1 MTIIFLNYFLLK
13 KKKNDAFMF
22 KEKIRKKIDALRI
35 EKIVYDKFN
44 EVCDKQFISQSSKLV
59 VSKLENEET
68 K

>member
-1 MTIIFLNYFLLK
+1 
-13 KKKNDAFMF
+13 MF

-35 EKIVYDKFN
+35 EKIVYEKFN
-44 EVCDKQFISQSSKLV
+44 KVCDKQFISQSSKLV